1 LTLRKHRNSFT
12 PNPFSFLRRAAMA
25 TNSVNETRQPEPQE
39 NPHPTPVTSYVGL
52 LIGFMLFL
60 AMIVLQAQAGPLM

>member
-1 LTLRKHRNSFT
+1 
-12 PNPFSFLRRAAMA
+12 MA

-60 AMIVLQAQAGPLM
+60 AMIVLQAQADPLM